1 MKSKLTQILDF
12 FPYIGLEIGL
22 FIVALGFLLA
32 LVFSPSL
39 TEKQF
44 RPTLLLALVGLLL
57 IILFTSFVC
66 TKVFFGSTNSPIY
79 LYQELFILSK
89 KSILYKQA
97 ILLGAILL
105 VLHLW
110 SMKYSLPTEFFVLF
124 LAALASLFFL
134 VMANHWLA
142 LYVSLEFVS
151 ICSYLLVALFRQK
164 VHAEAG
170 IKYLLVGAISSAIM
184 LYGISFLYG
193 LTGQVDFASLQTL
206 FRSNDATWTHQV
218 ALFLALAGLF
228 FKLSAAPF
236 HTYTPDVYEAAPA
249 PVASFLA
256 ILPKIASLLALQQ
269 ILVHLEGAF
278 LVALTVLIL
287 LSWIIGN
294 FSALW
299 QTNTKRMLGYSA
311 IAQSGFILVALT
323 TSNSPNAERAIEVY
337 VFTYMFISINAFL
350 LIDLLART
358 KNSFALDTLKGTAAT
373 NKILGVSAVLI
384 AIALVGL
391 PPTIGFTGKLLVFS
405 SIWEEY
411 NLTTQ
416 KIHLILLIFGLL
428 NAAISLFYYIKIP
441 YFMIVSE
448 GQETNKDISSRF
460 LVAEWY
466 CFSLSIF
473 LVYLFFFPKILFDW
487 LLFFT

>member
-1 MKSKLTQILDF
+1 MKSKLTQLIEF

-22 FIVALGFLLA
+22 FIMSMGFLLA

-44 RPTLLLALVGLLL
+44 RPTLLLSLGGLLFFLL
-57 IILFTSFVC
+57 ITSFAFNQVI
-66 TKVFFGSTNSPIY
+66 FSSDNSPIY
-79 LYQELFILSK
+79 LFQELFVLSP

-97 ILLGAILL
+97 ILIGAILL
-105 VLHLW
+105 VFHLW

-124 LAALASLFFL
+124 LAAIGALLFL
-134 VMANHWLA
+134 IMANHWLS
-142 LYVSLEFVS
+142 LYISIEFVS

-164 VHAEAG
+164 VHTEAG

-193 LTGQVDFASLQTL
+193 LTGQLDFLSVQKLIS
-206 FRSNDATWTHQV
+206 SNKSNWIPQV

-236 HTYTPDVYEAAPA
+236 HTYTPDVYEATPA
-249 PVASFLA
+249 PIASFLA
-256 ILPKIASLLALQQ
+256 ILPKIASVFVLQR
-269 ILVHLEGAF
+269 ILVNLNGAF
-278 LVALTVLIL
+278 VIALSTLIL

-299 QTNTKRMLGYSA
+299 QKNTKRMLGYSA

-323 TSNSPNAERAIEVY
+323 TTNSPSAERAIEIY
-337 VFTYMFISINAFL
+337 VFTYMVISINAFL

-358 KNSFALDTLKGTAAT
+358 RNSFELDTMKGAAST
-373 NKILGVSAVLI
+373 NKMLGVSAVII
-384 AIALVGL
+384 AIALIGL

-405 SIWEEY
+405 SIWEEFMVS
-411 NLTTQ
+411 NQ
-416 KIHLILLIFGLL
+416 KIHVVLLIFGLL
-428 NAAISLFYYIKIP
+428 NTAISLFYYIKIP
-441 YFMIVSE
+441 YFMIVPDSE
-448 GQETNKDISSRF
+448 DVQKNISSRF
-460 LVAEWY
+460 FAAEWY
-466 CFSLSIF
+466 CFSISIF
-473 LVYLFFFPKILFDW
+473 LVYLFFFPKVMYSWLF
-487 LLFFT
+487 LFT